1 MEHIPLLMVAV
12 YGVAVTAA
20 GAWFARRARTDRQWT
35 VAGGG
40 LGVTMLAVGLAGT
53 RIGGA
58 GTYGVAGNVMA
69 GGVWHF
75 WWYGAA
81 TFVALATVGLFFAG
95 AFRRLR
101 LQTVGELFWL
111 RFESRRGQAVTSL
124 CVQTLYL
131 VVNVIEPYVIGAILR
146 SLTGISMA
154 WAVTIG
160 AIVLVSYTAA
170 GGLWGAAVTNLI
182 HSVVIITGFLAVAGL
197 GIRHL
202 GGWEAMTTAIDRQL
216 LASGADT
223 AAWWDPVGGGL
234 LAILGMLFAAAI
246 HTPAASIYVNFSTA
260 ARSSRALLPG
270 FLLGALLAGCMPV
283 LAGVIGM
290 QALAR
295 FGPGAGLSGYTNIT
309 ALAVE
314 INPWLGGLAL
324 AAVLAAVISSGGPVL
339 LSSATMFVRDWLPGS
354 RAWTSERKLAAYR
367 VTTVV
372 YGALAAVLAWFA
384 ARAGLSLLDMLLVGY
399 AMVVPPGIAVAFIL
413 YWRRTTEAG
422 AFWGMTSGFAA
433 GVVWYF
439 AFHRA
444 TGIDP
449 SHITTIVPLV
459 VIPAVSLL
467 TRDAPE
473 LVARFQARLEGR
485 AEEPA

>member
-1 MEHIPLLMVAV
+1 MVAV
-12 YGVAVTAA
+12 YGIAVTAA
-20 GAWFARRARTDRQWT
+20 GAWFATRARTGRQWT

-58 GTYGVAGNVMA
+58 GTYGVAGNVIT

-81 TFVALATVGLFFAG
+81 TFIALATVGLFFAR

-111 RFESRRGQAVTSL
+111 RFESRRGQAITSL

-131 VVNVIEPYVIGAILR
+131 AVNVIEPYVIGAILR

-154 WAVTIG
+154 WAVAIG
-160 AIVLVSYTAA
+160 AVVLVSYTAA

-182 HSVVIITGFLAVAGL
+182 HSIVIITGFLAVALL
-197 GIRHL
+197 GVRHL
-202 GGWEAMTTAIDRQL
+202 GGWEAMTAAIDERL
-216 LASGADT
+216 LASGIDGAG
-223 AAWWDPVGGGL
+223 WWDPVGGGL
-234 LAILGMLFAAAI
+234 LPIAGMLFAAAI

-260 ARSSRALLPG
+260 ARSSRALVPG
-270 FLLGALLAGCMPV
+270 FLLGALLAGCMPI
-283 LAGVIGM
+283 LAGIIGM

-295 FGPGAGLSGYTNIT
+295 YGTGAGLSGYTNIT

-339 LSSATMFVRDWLPGS
+339 LSSATMFVRDWLPAS
-354 RAWTSERKLAAYR
+354 RGWTSERRLRAYR
-367 VTTVV
+367 ITTVV

-399 AMVVPPGIAVAFIL
+399 AMVVPPGIAVACIL

-422 AFWGMTSGFAA
+422 AFWGIAIGYAA
-433 GVVWYF
+433 GVVWYL
-439 AFHRA
+439 AFHRS

-449 SHITTIVPLV
+449 SHITTVIPLV
-459 VIPAVSLL
+459 VIPVVSLL
-467 TRDAPE
+467 TRDAPDLE
-473 LVARFQARLEGR
+473 PRFRARMVESAG
-485 AEEPA
+485 EPA